1 MKFRRDDA
9 LTLGVVAVVL
19 LADQLTKAWA
29 LRSFQSRPRH
39 VIWTLELVVAH
50 NSGTAFS
57 LMSGKGIGPVVAL
70 LAVIVIAVV
79 ARTMR
84 GVRGRGAAV
93 AVGLVVGGALGNVA
107 DRAFRSHSG
116 FLQGAVVDWINF
128 QWWPVFNIAD
138 SAIVVGAILLAI
150 ISVFASD
157 DDDNSGEGSGDSRA
171 LGRDGVDVTARSDA
185 SGAES

>member
-1 MKFRRDDA
+1 MKFRRDDV

-29 LRSFQSRPRH
+29 LRSFQSGPKH
-39 VIWTLELVVAH
+39 VIWTLELVVTH

-84 GVRGRGAAV
+84 GVHGRVAAV

-116 FLQGAVVDWINF
+116 FLQGAVVDWIDF

-150 ISVFASD
+150 ISVFATD
-157 DDDNSGEGSGDSRA
+157 DDDNAGTGSGDS
-171 LGRDGVDVTARSDA
+171 GVPARGDVAATAGSDA
-185 SGAES
+185 TEAES